1 MSEEPRDGITE
12 RQAEARRQ
20 NGKQSHGPVTE
31 EGKRRS
37 SRNALTHGLWTRNLY
52 LIERGPLRESAEELN
67 GFLSGYIH
75 RDVVHPH
82 AVAADN
88 DTFFG

>member
-20 NGKQSHGPVTE
+20 NGKQSHGPGTE

-37 SRNALTHGLWTRNLY
+37 SRNATTHGVWTRKLY
-52 LIERGPLRESAEELN
+52 PLDRGPLRETLEE
-67 GFLSGYIH
+67 F
-75 RDVVHPH
+75 
-82 AVAADN
+82 
-88 DTFFG
+88 